1 VPRKKFAI
9 TAEKMAFAT
18 WSRSR
23 GRSVCIR
30 LDNAGGY
37 ARAANRSVCV
47 TLTGEE
53 VARVLERIPLSDCSN
68 EVWAAIVRV
77 RGFLARS

>member
-1 VPRKKFAI
+1 VPRSKFAI
-9 TAEKMAFAT
+9 TAKKMAFAT
-18 WSRSR
+18 WSRSG

-37 ARAANRSVCV
+37 ARAANRPVCV

-53 VARVLERIPLSDCSN
+53 LARVLEGIPLTDCPN

-77 RGFLARS
+77 RGFLAGT